1 MSRLFTVNFSFKN
14 QNCTALVNI
23 KEEGYD
29 MHFHIRY
36 LDKEIA
42 NLVPDGRVDI
52 SLASGVAHSYILSNV
67 ITSELVQTTSE
78 AISNHLNM
86 VLSI

>member
-1 MSRLFTVNFSFKN
+1 MNFSFKN
-14 QNCTALVNI
+14 QNCTALVNL

-42 NLVPDGRVDI
+42 NLVPDGKLDI
-52 SLASGVAHSYILSNV
+52 SLASGVSHSYLLSNM
-67 ITSELVQTTSE
+67 ITNELVQTTSE
-78 AISNHLNM
+78 AISNHLSR
-86 VLSI
+86 VVSI